1 MLIVLG
7 HELTYFVKH
16 QTKGTQSYTENE
28 VSSMFEFLIDD
39 TFVEFGGH
47 IFQQTIGIPIAT
59 KYVTL
64 LAALFLHSYQAGFL
78 KKSLRTDNER

>member
-16 QTKGTQSYTENE
+16 QTKGTKSYTENE
-28 VSSMFEFLIDD
+28 VSSMFGFLIDD

-47 IFQQTIGIPIAT
+47 IFQQIIGIRMAT

-64 LAALFLHSYQAGFL
+64 LADIFLHSYQAEFQN
-78 KKSLRTDNER
+78 KI